1 MRIQWDVGV
10 PPSSILQGFSQQN
23 MRLSTSFNRQTLK
36 KNKIKYKKNEE
47 IGDVTSKV
55 FHGFPF

>member
-36 KNKIKYKKNEE
+36 KIKYNIKKNEE